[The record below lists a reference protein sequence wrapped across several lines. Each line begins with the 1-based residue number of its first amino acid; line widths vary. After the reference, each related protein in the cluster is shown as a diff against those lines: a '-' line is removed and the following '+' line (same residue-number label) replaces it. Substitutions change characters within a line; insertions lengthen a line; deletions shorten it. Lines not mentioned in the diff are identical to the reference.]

1 MKLQSVKVVWR
12 PDAYFKL
19 ISVPDKMVQGIAR
32 MTLDRAIPVTPKDTG
47 RMRNTAL
54 SRGVFKYQ
62 GSWAIGNFTNY
73 SATVYDYPDTVH
85 WTTPGTGN
93 QWYMKTWKRQG
104 MTITNTVVTQER
116 LK

>member
-1 MKLQSVKVVWR
+1 MKLQSVEVKWR
-12 PDAYFKL
+12 PDAYSKL
-19 ISVPDKMVQGIAR
+19 ILVPDKMVRGIAR
-32 MTLDRAIPVTPKDTG
+32 MTLDRAISVTPKNTG
-47 RMRNTAL
+47 NMRQTAL
-54 SRGVFKYQ
+54 IRGVFQYQ

-73 SATVYDYPDTVH
+73 SSAVYDYPDSVH

-104 MTITNTVVTQER
+104 TSITNTIVNQER